1 MMTLDVLRPA
11 RRGERGMATRA
22 RPTVADEVLL
32 TAVRLAMA
40 VSIRAADQLGDVST
54 VQLRALTVLR
64 GNSGANLVQLAQG
77 MGVTVSTASRLVD
90 RLVAAGLVDRRPSP
104 QTRREISLALTRTGR
119 ARLRRYDDLRLS
131 EVRAC
136 LDDIPPEQ
144 RDAVIAAVKQLT
156 DAAASRAD
164 ASLGPAAH

>member
-1 MMTLDVLRPA
+1 
-11 RRGERGMATRA
+11 
-22 RPTVADEVLL
+22 
-32 TAVRLAMA
+32 
-40 VSIRAADQLGDVST
+40 
-54 VQLRALTVLR
+54 
-64 GNSGANLVQLAQG
+64 
-77 MGVTVSTASRLVD
+77 
-90 RLVAAGLVDRRPSP
+90 
-104 QTRREISLALTRTGR
+104 LTRIGR